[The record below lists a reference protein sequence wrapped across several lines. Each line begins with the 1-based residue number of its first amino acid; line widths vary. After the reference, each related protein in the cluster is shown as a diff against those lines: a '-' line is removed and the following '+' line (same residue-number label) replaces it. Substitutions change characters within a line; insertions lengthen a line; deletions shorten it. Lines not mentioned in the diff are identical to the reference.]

1 MANFHW
7 YRSISKS
14 MVKMYFTRNISWLI
28 LSLFL
33 IAAAPN
39 PELRALPTEQPVPP
53 GFKLQLSSVGV
64 ALYRKDY
71 SGGNP
76 DFVQV
81 IDLSQGAIVK
91 PLYGD
96 VRDPRPDRG
105 VYGGG
110 DPSMRYES
118 LQQFWYEFSSD
129 HPDAFCVSNG
139 QFFYMLENP
148 TRLPFALKVD
158 GAVVTDGYDSKS
170 YPGERLMLELWNG
183 YADITQLTGTALY
196 ASTAPDIIAGLT
208 ENANK
213 RAKYYVGR
221 TFVGVEDRDQDGRFE
236 TVLIYTTKTARQV
249 DAAEVLRSFGAQKVM
264 MLDGGGSTQLICQ
277 DKTLVDS
284 ERLIPQALAV
294 AAGPQ
299 ITPTPTP
306 APVVPQLEK
315 IDHNGFQK
323 GPALSTETAA
333 VKPTLSLENA
343 VQLKTDQPVKHTK
356 VPITFADVV
365 WIPLVMSPF
374 ALVLVVV
381 IRTIRPDSY

>member
-1 MANFHW
+1 MADFLW
-7 YRSISKS
+7 YGSISKL
-14 MVKMYFTRNISWLI
+14 MVNNIFSRKLYWLI

-33 IAAAPN
+33 IAASPN
-39 PELRALPTEQPVPP
+39 PELRALPTDQPVPP
-53 GFKLQLSSVGV
+53 GFQLQLSSVGV

-96 VRDPRPDRG
+96 IRDPRPDRG
-105 VYGGG
+105 IYGGG

-158 GAVVTDGYDSKS
+158 GAVVTDGYDTKS
-170 YPGERLMLELWNG
+170 YPGERLMLELWEG
-183 YADITQLTGTALY
+183 YADITPLTGTALY
-196 ASTAPDIIAGLT
+196 ASTAPDIIAGLA

-221 TFVGVEDRDQDGRFE
+221 TFIGVEDRDQDGRFE
-236 TVLIYTTKTARQV
+236 TILIFTTKTARQV

-264 MLDGGGSTQLICQ
+264 MLDGGGSSQLICQ
-277 DKTLVDS
+277 NKTFVDS

-299 ITPTPTP
+299 VTPTPTP
-306 APVVPQLEK
+306 APAIPQLQK
-315 IDHNGFQK
+315 IDHTGFQK
-323 GPALSTETAA
+323 GPAPSTETAA
-333 VKPTLSLENA
+333 VSPTLPLENA
-343 VQLKTDQPVKHTK
+343 VRLKTDQPVKPVK
-356 VPITFADVV
+356 VPITFADVI
-365 WIPLVMSPF
+365 WIPMVMSPF

-381 IRTIRPDSY
+381 IRTIRPNP